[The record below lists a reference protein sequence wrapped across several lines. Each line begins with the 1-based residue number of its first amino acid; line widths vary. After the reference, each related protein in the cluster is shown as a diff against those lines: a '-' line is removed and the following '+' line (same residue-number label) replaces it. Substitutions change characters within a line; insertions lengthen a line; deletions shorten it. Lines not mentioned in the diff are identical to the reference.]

1 MEYDHKSYISP
12 LTWRYGSDEMKGIFS
27 EVHKRKLLRRVW
39 IALAR
44 AEMKAGIVTEEQVK
58 ELEAHKDDI
67 NIDRATE
74 IENTIHHDLMAEI
87 KTYAEECPLAG
98 GIIHLGATS
107 MDALDNADAVRFKE
121 AMELIVKRLDDLIE
135 AFREKAEFYRDT
147 PTMAFTHIQPAEVT
161 TIGYRLSQTIQDLN
175 EDRKDA
181 ASFAAD
187 IKGKGMK
194 GAVGTAASYGELLQC
209 TGLSAM
215 DLEKMVM
222 DELGIKAFDAATQTY
237 TRKQDLKMISI
248 LSSIAAT
255 LHRFSLDFRVLQSPP
270 IGEFSEPFGK
280 MQVGSSAMPFKR
292 NPINSEKICSLSR
305 IVEESYQAAWSNA
318 SLSILERTLDDSAD
332 RRIFIPEAFIALDE
346 MLLTETKII
355 KGMQVHSAAT
365 KRLMDNYGIFA
376 STEKLLMELGKH
388 GADRQEMHEVIREE
402 SLKAWALVQ
411 EGKENPLKESLSED
425 KRIRSY
431 LGKEEI
437 LKLLDASTYTGDA
450 SLRTD
455 MVLNQII
462 KSPALKSAK

>member
-1 MEYDHKSYISP
+1 MDYTHDTFISP
-12 LTWRYGSDEMKGIFS
+12 YTWRYGSSEMREVFS

-39 IALAR
+39 IALAK
-44 AEMKAGIVTEEQVK
+44 AEMRAGLVTESQLA
-58 ELEAHKDDI
+58 ELIAHKDDI
-67 NIDRATE
+67 DIERASE
-74 IENTIHHDLMAEI
+74 IEKDIKHDLMAEI
-87 KTYAEECPLAG
+87 KTYAEQCPTAG

-135 AFREKAEFYRDT
+135 AFREKAELYRDT

-194 GAVGTAASYGELLQC
+194 GAVGTAASYGELLQG

-215 DLEKMVM
+215 ELEKMVM

-332 RRIFIPEAFIALDE
+332 RRIFIPESFIALDE

-450 SLRTD
+450 SIRTD

>member
-135 AFREKAEFYRDT
+135 AFREKAELYRDT

-194 GAVGTAASYGELLQC
+194 GAVGTAASYGELLQG

-215 DLEKMVM
+215 ELEKMVM

-237 TRKQDLKMISI
+237 TRKQDLQMISI
-248 LSSIAAT
+248 LSSIAAP